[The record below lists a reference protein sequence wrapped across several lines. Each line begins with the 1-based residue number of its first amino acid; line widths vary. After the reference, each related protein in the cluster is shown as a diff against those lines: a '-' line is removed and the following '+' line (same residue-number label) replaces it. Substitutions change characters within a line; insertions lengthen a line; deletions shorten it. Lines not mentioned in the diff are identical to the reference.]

1 MTTLFD
7 AIDESLARWVGR
19 QRMFFVATAPS
30 DGGHVNV
37 SPKGP
42 IDSLRV
48 LGPTRVAY
56 LDFVGSGIETVAHLR
71 DDGRIVVMLC
81 AFEGAPRIVRF
92 HGRGTVLHPGDEG
105 FAELAASFGF
115 DHRTAAKRCV
125 VVVDCDRISDSCGFG
140 VPLMRY
146 EGERRQTNGWI
157 DAKLRQSDTALD
169 DYRREQNAVS
179 IDGLPGADWD

>member
-1 MTTLFD
+1 MAKVFER
-7 AIDESLARWVGR
+7 IDEELAAWVAE

-30 DGGHVNV
+30 DEGHVNV
-37 SPKGP
+37 SPKAP

-56 LDFVGSGIETVAHLR
+56 LDFLGSGVETVAHLR

-81 AFEGAPRIVRF
+81 AFEGPPRIVRF
-92 HGRGTVLHPGDEG
+92 HGRGTVLRPGDEG
-105 FAELAASFGF
+105 FDELAASFGF
-115 DHRTAAKRCV
+115 DDRTSAKRCV
-125 VVVDCDRISDSCGFG
+125 VVVDCDRISDACGFG

-146 EGERRQTNGWI
+146 EGERRQADGWI
-157 DAKLRQSDTALD
+157 DAKLRMSGTAPD
-169 DYRREQNAVS
+169 DYRRARNAVS